1 MSIFSSY
8 QSPFSWR
15 YASHEMRQI
24 WSELNKRRLWRR
36 LWVCLAQ
43 VEFEFGLVTQAQ
55 LADLQANADN
65 VNLERSLEIER
76 EICHD
81 LMAEVKAFAEQCQ
94 IGGGIIHFGA
104 TSMDIK
110 DNSEVLQVAEALDI
124 LLFKLS
130 RLLITFADRI
140 TEFATLPCIAFTHL
154 QPAEPTTLGY
164 RFANT
169 AQDLLEDWKTIKAFR
184 KNLRGKGFKGAVG
197 TSASYVELVGIDNL
211 VRFENRLSEL
221 LGLPFFSVTTQ
232 TYPRSQ
238 DYHLLCALAGLGA
251 SLYKFAMD
259 MRLLQAQPIGE
270 LSEPFAEN
278 QVGSSAMPFKR
289 NPVKAEQIDSLT
301 RILSQMPQIA
311 WQNAANSLLER
322 TLDDSANRRL
332 LLPESFLIC
341 DEVVSATTDILLGF
355 QVHSVVIQKNLE
367 TYSPF
372 AATERLLMAFV
383 RAGADRQQMHE
394 RLRQHSMATW
404 ESIREGC
411 PNDLASRI
419 ISDTE
424 LLTFLSPQRISEVL
438 EADGY
443 VGLAPQR
450 AMEMARNIHI
460 TLTDR

>member
-36 LWVCLAQ
+36 LWVYLAQ
-43 VEFEFGLVTQAQ
+43 VEFEFGLVTHAQ

-110 DNSEVLQVAEALDI
+110 DNSEVLQVAEALDL

-164 RFANT
+164 RFAST

-197 TSASYVELVGIDNL
+197 TSASYVELVGIDDL

-372 AATERLLMAFV
+372 AATERLLMALV
-383 RAGADRQQMHE
+383 RAGADRQLMHE
-394 RLRQHSMATW
+394 RLRQHSMAAW
-404 ESIREGC
+404 ESIRQGC
-411 PNDLASRI
+411 PNDLSSRI

-424 LLTFLSPQRISEVL
+424 LLTFLSPQRISEIL

-450 AMEMARNIHI
+450 ALEMARNIHI